1 MSAIPYPG
9 TRELVGAARRAT
21 ALRLLLAGGLIA
33 AVVATAFSVR
43 RSTVAPPS
51 FLPTDRAGIVVL
63 DVSSSITV
71 DKYMRIHN
79 TLIQLAASHA
89 RYGLVIFSATAYEAL
104 PPGSAA
110 SAFKPL
116 ARLFT
121 PPKVSSRHLSAP
133 RPWGFFSSVTEISS
147 GLELARVLIGK
158 YRVRRPAV
166 LLISDLQDDPQDLK
180 PLVKVLVGYRNARI
194 PLKVIALG
202 PSPNDLGLF
211 EGIFRAPVTRA
222 PLRLEEASSAGAR
235 SSQDVPSRTVAAV
248 VLFALLLVLNELW
261 SARLNWQSG
270 RSTA

>member
-1 MSAIPYPG
+1 VSAVPYPG
-9 TRELVGAARRAT
+9 TRELVGPARRAA

-43 RSTVAPPS
+43 SSTVNPPS

-71 DKYMRIHN
+71 DKYTRIHN
-79 TLIQLAASHA
+79 TLLQLAASHA

-110 SAFKPL
+110 SAFRPL
-116 ARLFT
+116 ARLFA
-121 PPKVSSRHLSAP
+121 PPKGSARHLSAP
-133 RPWGFFSSVTEISS
+133 RPWGFFTSVTEISS

-180 PLVKVLVGYRNARI
+180 PLVKILVGYRNARI

-202 PSPNDLGLF
+202 PSPKDLALF
-211 EGIFRAPVTRA
+211 QGVFRAPVTTA
-222 PLRLEEASSAGAR
+222 PLRLDESSSAGVR
-235 SSQDVPSRTVAAV
+235 STPRIPGRPMAAI
-248 VLFALLLVLNELW
+248 VLFAILLMRNELR
-261 SARLNWQSG
+261 SARLDWRND